1 MGRSRNN
8 SVLNIQIG
16 LHLFISHLGLMETR
30 AWLASTEACGELVCY
45 NPRLLIWTHT
55 TPFHHPIV
63 IRDCKNNPKRYI
75 FSRFL
80 RIFFET
86 PETLNAVASSS
97 DILMKFS
104 RFFFFI
110 YFFVEGSIKSES
122 YIILHGIL
130 RLGSHSWVRFSTQLL
145 DEGFGR

>member
-16 LHLFISHLGLMETR
+16 LHLFISHLGLMETM

-63 IRDCKNNPKRYI
+63 IRDCKNNPKRSI

-97 DILMKFS
+97 GILMKFS
-104 RFFFFI
+104 RFFFHI
-110 YFFVEGSIKSES
+110 FFCWRFDKVRIV
-122 YIILHGIL
+122 YILHGIL